1 MGQQMIQVAGYSNS
15 GKTTLV
21 EKLITAM
28 SKENLR
34 VGSIKHHGHGGD
46 LATLDSG
53 KDSWKHRQAGAVVSA
68 AVSKGKLQ
76 LNVVRN
82 EHWEVTELVALYSN
96 FLVDVIIIEGFKT
109 SSFPKV
115 VIIKEAA
122 DLTLLTKLKNIICV
136 ISWIPLPLEMKTAA
150 VAYFQIDEEIR
161 YIDFI
166 IQELKGQD
174 ND

>member
-1 MGQQMIQVAGYSNS
+1 MGQQIIQVAGYSNS

-46 LATLDSG
+46 LANLDLG
-53 KDSWKHRQAGAVVSA
+53 KDSWKHRQAGAIVSA

-76 LNVVRN
+76 LNVVRD
-82 EHWEVTELVALYSN
+82 EHWEVTELIALYSN
-96 FLVDVIIIEGFKT
+96 FPLDVIIIEGFKI
-109 SSFPKV
+109 SPFPKA
-115 VIIKEAA
+115 VIIKEEA
-122 DLTLLTKLKNIICV
+122 DLALLKKLKNIVCV
-136 ISWIPLPLEMKTAA
+136 ISWIPLPSDVIKETI
-150 VAYFQIDEEIR
+150 AYFQINEEIN